1 MKYKILPLFI
11 ALITAFQ
18 LSAQDRAFTN
28 VYQSNTL
35 PAGVKDLEYQVRWNT
50 RRTNFYNSF
59 KHRLEFEVGL
69 GKNIQTSL
77 YLNLNSKSK
86 FDEQSKSIV
95 QESGIGFSSE
105 IKWKLSDPSLNKLGS
120 ALYAELG
127 GDGKEWEFEFKM
139 ILDKQA
145 GKHLFALNLVEEI
158 EMEAEL
164 ENDKLNY
171 KMEYPVRIDF
181 GYMYSCNKHIG
192 LGIEAKNFNDIAAGE
207 GWESSLL
214 FLGPVLNFHNDG
226 WFINLSCMPQIRNL
240 RMTDEFPLDMDL
252 LEHERFETRILL
264 SFNI

>member
-1 MKYKILPLFI
+1 MKYTILPLI
-11 ALITAFQ
+11 IVLITAFQ

-120 ALYAELG
+120 AY
-127 GDGKEWEFEFKM
+127 
-139 ILDKQA
+139 
-145 GKHLFALNLVEEI
+145 
-158 EMEAEL
+158 
-164 ENDKLNY
+164 Y
-171 KMEYPVRIDF
+171 KRDRY
-181 GYMYSCNKHIG
+181 
-192 LGIEAKNFNDIAAGE
+192 
-207 GWESSLL
+207 
-214 FLGPVLNFHNDG
+214 
-226 WFINLSCMPQIRNL
+226 
-240 RMTDEFPLDMDL
+240 
-252 LEHERFETRILL
+252 
-264 SFNI
+264 